1 MKNKSLIIGANGF
14 LANELAQILSETEN
28 LHGVFR
34 SQINANRE
42 NCFQA
47 QYLSSDLETIPN
59 DFDTVYLLASFIPYS
74 GMNKPDVRF
83 IETNIDLVSRT
94 VKHFTNCR
102 LIFASSV
109 AVYGNNLNAPL
120 TESSNF
126 CMPSLYGLSKIAGE
140 AIVQNH
146 KNFAVVRF
154 SSIYGKNMNR
164 NTFLPKITDAATF
177 EKKVI
182 LYGDGSRRQDY
193 LYVEDAA
200 NFCIA
205 AAQSNENAI
214 FLGANGKSVSNLE
227 AALML
232 KKYLPDTEIQFHGV
246 DNSPSFVY
254 ENDFTKNKLNFEVK
268 HHLSQSIQTLIKNE

>member
-1 MKNKSLIIGANGF
+1 
-14 LANELAQILSETEN
+14 
-28 LHGVFR
+28 
-34 SQINANRE
+34 
-42 NCFQA
+42 
-47 QYLSSDLETIPN
+47 
-59 DFDTVYLLASFIPYS
+59 
-74 GMNKPDVRF
+74 
-83 IETNIDLVSRT
+83 
-94 VKHFTNCR
+94 
-102 LIFASSV
+102 
-109 AVYGNNLNAPL
+109 
-120 TESSNF
+120 
-126 CMPSLYGLSKIAGE
+126 
-140 AIVQNH
+140 
-146 KNFAVVRF
+146 
-154 SSIYGKNMNR
+154 
-164 NTFLPKITDAATF
+164 LPKITDAATF